1 MNCFMGW
8 WGLKVAGGEVHPSVS
23 GMGMGDSD
31 TALGLVFL
39 DCLLA
44 ALDKRLAAK
53 TRAQSLPTVLIS
65 GSNIG
70 ASLLAPLPAG

>member
-1 MNCFMGW
+1 MGW
-8 WGLKVAGGEVHPSVS
+8 NGERIVHPFVS
-23 GMGMGDSD
+23 GRGMGDSD
-31 TALGLVFL
+31 TALGLAAL
-39 DCLLA
+39 SPREA

>member
-1 MNCFMGW
+1 MGT
-8 WGLKVAGGEVHPSVS
+8 KVAESEVHPSVS

-31 TALGLVFL
+31 TALGLAAL
-39 DCLLA
+39 SLRQP

-53 TRAQSLPTVLIS
+53 TRAQSLPTVLRL
-65 GSNIG
+65 GSDNG

>member
-1 MNCFMGW
+1 M
-8 WGLKVAGGEVHPSVS
+8 S

-31 TALGLVFL
+31 TALGLAAL
-39 DCLLA
+39 SLRQP

-53 TRAQSLPTVLIS
+53 TRAQSLPTVLRL
-65 GSNIG
+65 GSDNG

>member
-1 MNCFMGW
+1 M
-8 WGLKVAGGEVHPSVS
+8 HPFVN
-23 GMGMGDSD
+23 GMGMGEMDAGCGPSRSK
-31 TALGLVFL
+31 GVQP
-39 DCLLA
+39 

>member
-1 MNCFMGW
+1 MRA
-8 WGLKVAGGEVHPSVS
+8 KVHPSVS

-31 TALGLVFL
+31 TALGLAAL
-39 DCLLA
+39 SLRQP

-53 TRAQSLPTVLIS
+53 TRAQSLPTVLRL
-65 GSNIG
+65 GSDNG

>member
-1 MNCFMGW
+1 MNCFLGW
-8 WGLKVAGGEVHPSVS
+8 WGLKVAGGEVHPFVS
-23 GMGMGDSD
+23 GRGMGDSD
-31 TALGLVFL
+31 TALGLAAL
-39 DCLLA
+39 SPREA

>member
-1 MNCFMGW
+1 MR
-8 WGLKVAGGEVHPSVS
+8 GGRGGASVRERK
-23 GMGMGDSD
+23 GGGGAD
-31 TALGLVFL
+31 TAAGLVAL
-39 DCLLA
+39 RPRKT

>member
-1 MNCFMGW
+1 M
-8 WGLKVAGGEVHPSVS
+8 KVAGGEVHPFV
-23 GMGMGDSD
+23 MGDSD
-31 TALGLVFL
+31 TALGLAAL
-39 DCLLA
+39 SPREA

>member
-1 MNCFMGW
+1 
-8 WGLKVAGGEVHPSVS
+8 
-23 GMGMGDSD
+23 MGDSD
-31 TALGLVFL
+31 TALGLAAL
-39 DCLLA
+39 SPREA